1 MAFDD
6 SGRLTLT
13 MLLGRPAPS
22 RPSGRLVRSRSLKLL
37 VDGAPTPTHLSLC
50 FSAES
55 VHAFVQ
61 SVGDTNVLHAG
72 PKPLVPGLAIF
83 EAALQGIA
91 PVRRAELRF
100 RGASFAGE
108 TSSCLCSSACKRW
121 KHYPCPALCYTST
134 KCQGVV
140 DNKMRLSYNKGHVQH
155 REIRN
160 LGNGVILWIRE
171 CRLLQSQQG
180 I

>member
-1 MAFDD
+1 MFRDLARMTASLKGPRYEGALIAKVVWECGHDAGAGMRILRDHHGLLEVMAFDD

-108 TSSCLCSSACKRW
+108 TIE
-121 KHYPCPALCYTST
+121 
-134 KCQGVV
+134 
-140 DNKMRLSYNKGHVQH
+140 LSVQQ
-155 REIRN
+155 RM
-160 LGNGVILWIRE
+160 
-171 CRLLQSQQG
+171 
-180 I
+180 

>member
-1 MAFDD
+1 MFRDLARMTASLKGPRYEGALIAKAVWEREHDAGAGMRILRDYHGLLEVMAFDD
-6 SGRLTLT
+6 SGRLTVT

-22 RPSGRLVRSRSLKLL
+22 QPSGRLVRSRSLKLL
-37 VDGAPTPTHLSLC
+37 VDGAPTPAHLSLC
-50 FSAES
+50 FSTES

-72 PKPLVPGLAIF
+72 PKPLVPGLAIL

-108 TSSCLCSSACKRW
+108 TIELSV
-121 KHYPCPALCYTST
+121 
-134 KCQGVV
+134 QQ
-140 DNKMRLSYNKGHVQH
+140 RL
-155 REIRN
+155 
-160 LGNGVILWIRE
+160 
-171 CRLLQSQQG
+171 
-180 I
+180 

>member
-1 MAFDD
+1 MFRDLARMTASLKGPRYEGALIAKAVWEREHDAGAGMRILRDHHGLLEVMAFDD

-13 MLLGRPAPS
+13 MLLGRPAPAQAVE
-22 RPSGRLVRSRSLKLL
+22 RGRRLTLL
-37 VDGAPTPTHLSLC
+37 VNGELAPSHLSLC

-61 SVGDTNVLHAG
+61 SVGDTNALHAG
-72 PKPLVPGLAIF
+72 PKPLVPGLAIL

-108 TSSCLCSSACKRW
+108 TIELSV
-121 KHYPCPALCYTST
+121 
-134 KCQGVV
+134 QQ
-140 DNKMRLSYNKGHVQH
+140 RL
-155 REIRN
+155 
-160 LGNGVILWIRE
+160 
-171 CRLLQSQQG
+171 
-180 I
+180 

>member
-1 MAFDD
+1 MRILHDHHGLLEVMAFDD

-37 VDGAPTPTHLSLC
+37 VDGAPTPAHLSLC
-50 FSAES
+50 FSTES

-72 PKPLVPGLAIF
+72 PKPLVPGLAIL

-108 TSSCLCSSACKRW
+108 TIELSV
-121 KHYPCPALCYTST
+121 
-134 KCQGVV
+134 QQ
-140 DNKMRLSYNKGHVQH
+140 RL
-155 REIRN
+155 
-160 LGNGVILWIRE
+160 
-171 CRLLQSQQG
+171 
-180 I
+180 